1 MSQSRRLPGTPSPQA
16 AATRVVATESR
27 HLDLGI
33 VRKGG
38 PIAFIAKAPDYPR
51 EGVLEFAFSSYGVG
65 VNKYATGSKPPSAIP
80 LWRSTTMRWV
90 VAASGRKE
98 MVNDSK
104 RDANTDRKGTILR
117 FDAAVIVLPILWRFG
132 CCEAAKLGYGA

>member
-27 HLDLGI
+27 HLDLGL

-38 PIAFIAKAPDYPR
+38 PIAFSAKAPDYPR
-51 EGVLEFAFSSYGVG
+51 ESVLEFAFSSHGVG
-65 VNKYATGSKPPSAIP
+65 VNKIRDRVEAAE
-80 LWRSTTMRWV
+80 RNTTM
-90 VAASGRKE
+90 AIDHDALGGCGLGPKE

-104 RDANTDRKGTILR
+104 TVANTDRKGTILR

-132 CCEAAKLGYGA
+132 CREGAKLGYGA